1 MVALMVLETVVI
13 ALLAVL
19 VAGLLRSH
27 AEILRKLHD
36 LGIGDEE
43 PVSRLRP
50 KKSATRARPASTPAY
65 DLVGA
70 TPSGGAAA
78 IGVVGASH
86 PTLLAF
92 LSTGCLTCDDFWRAF
107 AAEEGLSLPGR
118 DTRLVIVTK
127 GLEEESESRLR
138 RLAPQHLPTVLS
150 SQAWADYRV
159 PVSPYFILVDG
170 PSGRVV
176 GEGAAATWPQ
186 VSSLLEQAM
195 ADADLAAER
204 SPALDTADR
213 EARADRELFRAG
225 IHPGHASLYPVGPPE
240 QDR

>member
-1 MVALMVLETVVI
+1 MVALMVLEAVVI

-36 LGIGDEE
+36 LGMGEE
-43 PVSRLRP
+43 ESVSRLRVER
-50 KKSATRARPASTPAY
+50 SVAHSRTGSTPAH
-65 DLVGA
+65 DLVGT
-70 TPSGGAAA
+70 TPSGAAAA
-78 IGVVGASH
+78 IGVVGASY

-92 LSTGCLTCDDFWRAF
+92 LSTGCLTCADFCQAF
-107 AAEEGLSLPGR
+107 AAEEDLSLPGR
-118 DTRLVIVTK
+118 DTRLVVVTK

-138 RLAPQHLPTVLS
+138 RLAPRDVPTVLS

-186 VSSLLEQAM
+186 VASLLEQAM
-195 ADADLAAER
+195 ADAGRAAEG
-204 SPALDTADR
+204 SAALDTADR
-213 EARADRELFRAG
+213 EARVDRELLRAG
-225 IHPGHASLYPVGPPE
+225 IHPSHTSLYPVGPPE
-240 QDR
+240 EGR